1 MSVPEPE
8 QRLAQLEG
16 APVTLLPVRL
26 ETRFVTPPNGSA
38 PTELRIRVYPDQVH
52 VDAHEPRLTPAEVA
66 AGQVYWR
73 NRWNPQTAPRAWEE
87 LTRGIRPT
95 RAAWIVRTLTPTN
108 AVGAPPGPQFPT
120 VQTRDAQLD
129 LPLAVRGMPTRWV
142 ALGYDAS
149 GSQVLRR
156 WFDKPV
162 PAGLRATAALTPG
175 DQLEDD
181 AAISAYLG
189 WAADYGDAV
198 ASGMAVTV
206 TQADLPDGRTLA
218 DGIDRLVVLGVNW
231 TAGAAGG
238 GTELSALLA
247 AHEVTDGLGFLKPG
261 TPTNNLAAGPAAGGA
276 VAVADPATPLPGLD
290 AKWSQ
295 AARVASAL
303 GIEPGALA
311 RAPGAAA
318 TNARVAADLVDA
330 TWAGSLGYFADQLLS
345 PLLDDS
351 DLEAARAHAVRHLR
365 PLGPLPTLRVGRQPL
380 GVLPVLARTSTPADP
395 FAARLADML
404 ARVRAMW
411 ELGVPRVPRVVR
423 SDGAGGQLEQLLL
436 AILRR
441 APWTTRIW
449 YRRVYG
455 PLIALTATNVG
466 VAFAQRLQSVLR
478 NIGFLDSL
486 GLDVQPRIVPFSVH
500 DRTRYLRIPFLGF
513 SENGDPPDLGYL
525 EDLRALTFR
534 PDARLELARGRGS
547 SVLDALA
554 RFAAQQELDL
564 AGARFGRRLLG
575 LTGPTAWRTTEI
587 SGIGK
592 LTEPSPLEFST
603 RRFPELDNRTL
614 FEELAERLKASG
626 SDARLGDLKALQT
639 ALGRLA
645 KADPADVDPALRAY
659 LGACSHRLDAWLTS
673 VAGSQLDAVRAQ
685 RPAGTH
691 LGGFGYVEGLRA
703 ELAPD
708 SLGYVLGPS
717 VAHAATAGIL
727 RSGYLAQDARS
738 LDVDLS
744 SERVEGALEVMRG
757 VIEGVPLSVLL
768 GYRIERALRDADLS
782 VLILPLRTVFPL
794 RTPPPPE
801 TPGGAVES
809 TPPNNVTDAVDLL
822 EEWASARANVLKKV
836 RTAAELPADDARL
849 TAFAAQVDAL
859 AGAWDAIAD
868 LVVAEAV
875 HQIVRGQLER
885 AQAATRFLDRQE
897 PPVEP
902 DVAATPRTASAYVQR
917 CVVALSAAAPSAAWV
932 PLADVRS
939 AAEPRVNAWLAALLG
954 APTRWRFSG
963 RVIGADGTPGA
974 TAVVGPADLKLSPLS
989 LVLATGSGSGDEPT
1003 ELEERIARQ
1012 LAVTLKPGP
1021 GGGIELLAETSGAL
1035 GLAAFTAL
1043 ASAARRVLSAASPAD
1058 ARTFDLPDGVALPRV
1073 DAADLKRRAD
1083 AAAAA
1088 LKSAAALLDAAI
1100 AAPTQAKLT
1109 TALERVGRAG
1119 VGGAVP
1125 PFGLLPGGTKP
1136 PVPEAIDFA
1145 RDAAAAAHGRLARLA
1160 ELEAVPPPPDF
1171 VAAHHQ
1177 RRIAAVLGDTFPV
1190 LGIFTLVAES
1200 AAAKS
1205 LQPAGQTSLLGGDK
1219 LAPVT
1224 WMTRMARV
1232 RPDLDALWHLLVAAE
1247 AATGYDAGAF
1257 AVAQVPFAAGDPW
1270 AALPFGDKRPTARA
1284 AVALHAPGGFRSP
1297 TAAFTV
1303 DTWTEQI
1310 PLPEETAG
1318 MSFHYDAPSNRAP
1331 QTAILAVPPQ
1341 VADRPWSLDALADTV
1356 REAFDLA
1363 RIRGVGLHD
1372 LPAVGSVLPALY
1384 LPLDP
1389 GGNVPSVDL
1398 DRLADVLGPTTPVL
1412 GKD

>member
-1 MSVPEPE
+1 VSVPEPE
-8 QRLAQLEG
+8 QRLAALEG
-16 APVTLLPVRL
+16 VPVTLLPVRL
-26 ETRFVTPPNGSA
+26 ETRFVTPPNAQA

-87 LTRGIRPT
+87 LIRGIRPT

-108 AVGAPPGPQFPT
+108 PVGTAPGPKFPPT
-120 VQTRDAQLD
+120 ATRDPQLD
-129 LPLAVRGMPTRWV
+129 IPLALRAMPTRWV

-149 GSQVLRR
+149 GVQVLRR

-162 PAGLRATAALTPG
+162 PAGLRATAPLTAGAL
-175 DQLEDD
+175 LEGD

-189 WAADYGDAV
+189 WAADYDAAV

-206 TQADLPDGRTLA
+206 TQADLPQGRSVA
-218 DGIDRLVVLGVNW
+218 DGIDRIVVLGVNW

-238 GTELSALLA
+238 ASELSTLLA
-247 AHEVTDGLGFLKPG
+247 AHEVTDGLGYLKPG

-276 VAVADPATPLPGLD
+276 VDVSDPAAPVPILD
-290 AKWSQ
+290 AKWSA
-295 AARVASAL
+295 AARIASAL
-303 GIEPGALA
+303 GIDPGALA
-311 RAPGAAA
+311 RVPGAAE

-330 TWAGSLGYFADQLLS
+330 TWGGSLGYFADQLLS
-345 PLLDDS
+345 PLLDDA
-351 DLEAARAHAVRHLR
+351 DLTSTREHAVRHLR

-380 GVLPVLARTSTPADP
+380 GILPVLAPTATPADP
-395 FAARLADML
+395 FAARLADVL
-404 ARVRAMW
+404 RKIRPMW
-411 ELGVPRVPRVVR
+411 EAGVPHVPRVVR
-423 SDGAGGQLEQLLL
+423 SDGAGGQVEQLLL
-436 AILRR
+436 GILRR

-455 PLIALTATNVG
+455 PLIALTATGVG
-466 VAFAQRLQSVLR
+466 VALAQRFQSVLR
-478 NIGFLDSL
+478 NIGFLDSF
-486 GLDVQPRIVPFSVH
+486 GLAVQPRIVPFSIH
-500 DRTRYLRIPFLGF
+500 DRTGHLRIPFLGA
-513 SENGDPPDLGYL
+513 SEDGKQPDLGYL
-525 EDLRALTFR
+525 EELRALTFR
-534 PDARLELARGRGS
+534 PDARLELARGRGR

-564 AGARFGRRLLG
+564 AAARFGRRLLG
-575 LTGPTAWRTTEI
+575 MTGPTAWRTTEI
-587 SGIGK
+587 SGIGAR
-592 LTEPSPLEFST
+592 TEPSPLELST
-603 RRFPELDNRTL
+603 RRFAELGDRTL
-614 FEELAERLKASG
+614 AEEVAERLKASS

-645 KADPADVDPALRAY
+645 KSDPADVDPAFRAY

-673 VAGSQLDAVRAQ
+673 LAGSQLESLRAE

-691 LGGFGYVEGLRA
+691 LGGFGYVEGLRP
-703 ELAPD
+703 EQAPD

-717 VAHAATAGIL
+717 VAHASTAGIL
-727 RSGYLAQDARS
+727 RSGYLGQAARS

-757 VIEGVPLSVLL
+757 VVEGVPLSVLL
-768 GYRIERALRDADLS
+768 GYRIERALRDAGLS

-801 TPGGAVES
+801 TPGGPAES
-809 TPPNNVTDAVDLL
+809 TPPNNVTDAVELL
-822 EEWASARANVLKKV
+822 ERWAAARADVLQKV
-836 RTAAELPADDARL
+836 RAAAKLPAGDPSL
-849 TAFAAQVDAL
+849 TAFAAQVDVL
-859 AGAWDAIAD
+859 ADAWDAIAD
-868 LVVAEAV
+868 LVLAEAV
-875 HQIVRGQLER
+875 HQIVRGQPER

-902 DVAATPRTASAYVQR
+902 DVAATPRTATAYVQR
-917 CVVALSAAAPSAAWV
+917 CAVALSATAPSAAWQ
-932 PLADVRS
+932 PLADARS
-939 AAEPRVNAWLAALLG
+939 AAEPRLNAWLAALLG

-963 RVIGADGTPGA
+963 RAIGADGTPGA
-974 TAVVGPADLKLSPLS
+974 TAVVGPVDLKLSPLS
-989 LVLATGSGSGDEPT
+989 LVVTTESGSSDQPT

-1012 LAVTLKPGP
+1012 LAVKLKPGP
-1021 GGGIELLAETSGAL
+1021 GGGVELLAETPNAL

-1043 ASAARRVLSAASPAD
+1043 ASAARRVLRAARPAD
-1058 ARTFDLPDGVALPRV
+1058 ARVFDLPDGVAAPGL

-1088 LKSAAALLDAAI
+1088 LRSAVPLLDAAI

-1109 TALERVGRAG
+1109 TAFERVSRLG

-1125 PFGLLPGGTKP
+1125 PLGLLPGGTT
-1136 PVPEAIDFA
+1136 PVAPEALDLA
-1145 RDAAAAAHGRLARLA
+1145 RDAAAAAHARLARLT
-1160 ELEAVPPPPDF
+1160 ELEAVTPAPPAA
-1171 VAAHHQ
+1171 AAHHQ
-1177 RRIAAVLGDTFPV
+1177 QRIATVFGDAFPALGA
-1190 LGIFTLVAES
+1190 FTLAATT

-1205 LQPAGQTSLLGGDK
+1205 LLPAGQTSLLRGDK

-1224 WMTRMARV
+1224 WITRMARV
-1232 RPDLDALWHLLVAAE
+1232 RPELDALWHLLVAAE

-1257 AVAQVPFAAGDPW
+1257 AVAQAPFAAGDAW
-1270 AALPFGDKRPTARA
+1270 AALPFDDKRPTARA

-1310 PLPEETAG
+1310 PLPEETVG

-1331 QTAILAVPPQ
+1331 QTAIVAVPPQ
-1341 VADRPWSLDALADTV
+1341 LTERPWSLDAIADTV

-1372 LPAVGSVLPALY
+1372 VPAVGSVLPALY

-1398 DRLADVLGPTTPVL
+1398 DRLADVLGPATLVL